1 MYCSDMHTRFFF
13 QIYNQNSDLLV
24 QSNNYGIHC
33 YLGYIGIYFNKV
45 KQPVKIIYA
54 NDVSQRNYEYIHYWT
69 VWFFN
74 YI

>member
-1 MYCSDMHTRFFF
+1 M
-13 QIYNQNSDLLV
+13 
-24 QSNNYGIHC
+24 
-33 YLGYIGIYFNKV
+33 V

-74 YI
+74 YKLITSIIHIYSTDQTQPNTRLNPN